1 MVKKVYTDQELIAIG
16 RKVVEAQERHRAR
29 YETMAPQWEQYGNKL
44 RECRTGL
51 GYFLRE
57 VAEKMGC
64 SAVLVKRLEDGLP
77 LRNRNQTKGAYI
89 NALKTIYYER
99 AEWITKLDEI
109 EDDNNLQ
116 NEKKDPSDDC
126 V

>member
-1 MVKKVYTDQELIAIG
+1 MVKKVYTLEEYAAIG
-16 RKVVEAQERHRAR
+16 RKVVEAQEKRKAR
-29 YETMAPQWEQYGNKL
+29 YETMAPQWKQYGNKL

-57 VAEKMGC
+57 LAEKMGC

-77 LRNRNQTKGAYI
+77 LRDRKQTKGAYK

-99 AEWITKLDEI
+99 AEWIKKLDEI

-116 NEKKDPSDDC
+116 NEKKDLSDDC